1 MRKRIFLNSV
11 VLVGALCCSIALAAT
26 GGHNHGGKGTAA
38 PGCGDV
44 AALPDLQCADAPGVT
59 IDGNGRLW
67 IAWAYAGHLYV
78 QHSDDKGVTF
88 SRAVSVNRFPEAISA
103 RGENRPKIVVDKKGR
118 IHVSWKTPLEKRFTG
133 HIRFSRSTDG
143 GEHFAEPITVND
155 NLDITGHRFDALGV
169 NKEGDVYLAWLDKR
183 HRYQAER
190 AGEKYRG
197 AALYMAR
204 SDNGGESFLPNRKV
218 LDHSC
223 ECCRVAIDFNPKN
236 LPVVMWRH
244 IYGDNIRDHA
254 LVTFRDKGT
263 PGEPRRVSFD
273 QWQIDACPHHGPALA
288 VGNDGTYH
296 MTWFNNAPQ
305 SHGLFYANSTDEAE
319 TLSKPMGFGDYDK
332 GAAHP
337 DVLVQ
342 ADDVYL
348 VWQEFDGAAMT
359 IRLMHSNDRGRNWS
373 EPQDLAKSSGKSDYP
388 FLLSDGERPYLSW
401 HSQKEGY
408 RLIPLDGNR
417 DGN

>member
-1 MRKRIFLNSV
+1 MRKRFCLSSV
-11 VLVGALCCSIALAAT
+11 VLVASLCCSMALAAT
-26 GGHNHGGKGTAA
+26 EQHNHGGKGMGA
-38 PGCGDV
+38 PNCGGV
-44 AALPDLQCADAPGVT
+44 AALPDLQCAEAPGVT

-78 QHSDDKGVTF
+78 QHSDDTGATF
-88 SRAVSVNRFPEAISA
+88 SRAVTVNRFPEAISA
-103 RGENRPKIVVDKKGR
+103 RGENRPKIAVDKKG
-118 IHVSWKTPLEKRFTG
+118 HVYVSWTTPLEKRFTG

-169 NKEGDVYLAWLDKR
+169 NRDGDVYLAWLDKR
-183 HRYQAER
+183 HRHQAEQ
-190 AGEKYRG
+190 AGDKYRG
-197 AALYMAR
+197 AALYTAR

-223 ECCRVAIDFNPKN
+223 ECCRVAMDFNPKN

-254 LVTFRDKGT
+254 LVTFRDKNT

-273 QWQIDACPHHGPALA
+273 MWQVDACPHHGPALA
-288 VGNDGTYH
+288 IDSEGIYH

-305 SHGLFYANSTDEAE
+305 SHGLFYANSTDEGK
-319 TLSKPMGFGDYDK
+319 TLSQPMSFGDYDK

-337 DVLVQ
+337 DVLVL

-348 VWQEFDGAAMT
+348 VWQEFDGDAMT
-359 IRLMHSNDRGRNWS
+359 IRLKHSSDRGRSWS
-373 EPQDLAKSSGKSDYP
+373 EPKELANSKGNSDYP
-388 FLLSDGERPYLSW
+388 FLLSDGEQPYLSW
-401 HSQKEGY
+401 HSQNEGY
-408 RLIPLDGNR
+408 RLIRLGGGSGGN
-417 DGN
+417 